1 MALTTNLPTQRNI
14 FETKKFNIEMWLNL
28 VERCVRDAKAV
39 GSNPVISTKK
49 QLKILYFQLLLL
61 YLKSTSN
68 HYNTKLFWLCQGLL
82 IIYICVTIISTNL
95 NLTKE
100 VAL

>member
-1 MALTTNLPTQRNI
+1 MALTTNLPTQRII

-49 QLKILYFQLLLL
+49 QLKIMYFQLLLL

-68 HYNTKLFWLCQGLL
+68 H
-82 IIYICVTIISTNL
+82 
-95 NLTKE
+95 
-100 VAL
+100 